1 MNFQLAEAITKFFS
15 FSFADIHKLVL
26 TWIGVI
32 FQLIWRFGTVTA
44 RILALVFF
52 AAAYKNWIFLVVAL
66 HWLCMFLWNL
76 IQTWVSFI
84 ENISTYNIKKCAVI
98 IVVLILLS
106 IFFFLSRILM

>member
-1 MNFQLAEAITKFFS
+1 M
-15 FSFADIHKLVL
+15 
-26 TWIGVI
+26 
-32 FQLIWRFGTVTA
+32 TA

-84 ENISTYNIKKCAVI
+84 ENINSTYNIKKCAVI

>member
-1 MNFQLAEAITKFFS
+1 M
-15 FSFADIHKLVL
+15 
-26 TWIGVI
+26 
-32 FQLIWRFGTVTA
+32 TA

-84 ENISTYNIKKCAVI
+84 ENMNTYNI
-98 IVVLILLS
+98 IVVLTQS